1 MAARLICMLLV
12 FSLAPLSAEGASP
25 RKNMQRTIESL
36 YRSTELGN
44 AIDYK
49 AFRMA
54 MAGYYSLRQKGM
66 LKNDDVL
73 TIIDYN
79 QPSVNKRLFVI
90 DMKNNRVL
98 TSSLVAHGKNSGLNQ
113 AVRFSNVPGSFKSSP
128 GFFVTSR
135 TYQGKHGYSL
145 RLQGLEAGINDN
157 AEMRNI
163 VMHGADYVSPDFIR
177 RHGRL
182 GRSHGCPALPFSQYR
197 QVIDLIKN
205 GSCLFIYNGDQR
217 YIGRSGMLTLEG
229 MS

>member
-12 FSLAPLSAEGASP
+12 FFLMPLFAEAASP

-49 AFRMA
+49 ALRMA
-54 MAGYYSLRQKGM
+54 MTGYYSLRQKGM

-90 DMKNNRVL
+90 DMKNKRVL
-98 TSSLVAHGKNSGLNQ
+98 ASSLVAHGKNSGLDR
-113 AVRFSNVPGSFKSSP
+113 AIRFSNVPGSFKSSP

-145 RLQGLEAGINDN
+145 RLQGLETGINDN

-217 YIGRSGMLTLEG
+217 YTGRSSMLTLEG